1 MKPLKA
7 TLSLIAVISLFVGAI
22 WQSPASA
29 ATSPVLTPLGRFLD
43 YSVIEVPSAIDVDD
57 AGNIYVVDSLRKRV
71 AKFDKYLKFLR
82 YYDKMRVYGSSLA
95 VTNDGRKIIVGSGE
109 QVDIVDGDSGEV
121 ITALGVGDGEFT
133 FAVEIDID
141 PLTQRVYVAD
151 MATFGVKVYDLNSG
165 EYLFRFGSKG
175 YGNGQ
180 FRNIWSLSFN
190 EYSGEVYVSDIAGY
204 STIRPSVQVFNRDG
218 QFLRNIKGYDGFGA
232 PPVPFFSGMT
242 FDPSGRAYVL
252 DILNGAIRFL
262 GLPTTPLGQFKNPGY
277 RPGQMAMPRGIIY
290 DKLTGRLFVTC
301 DGARI
306 EIYGVDGA
314 ENPANANVAPGQPVP
329 VSPVGD
335 VEVVTATPQ
344 LNYLNA
350 TDNDGDN
357 LVYDV
362 QVFSA
367 SEVVADYIGLPSGA
381 TESYAQVAAEL
392 TENARFGWHV
402 RAFDGEAASD
412 WTAQQYFYVN
422 AQEEAPVAPVL
433 LAPEAGTIA
442 AGATVLSWGTA
453 VDPDPFDTVSY
464 RVEIAADA
472 TFAELVASADLTG
485 NAIMLSEF
493 ADYLA
498 LQDGQTYFWRALAVD
513 NHGLVSVAG
522 DASNFV
528 YDTTVLRFSAN
539 MPDAAVYLGGNY
551 AYSGRYIGHTPV
563 ELRDVPA
570 GVETVVVKRAGFEP
584 FVGKVVI
591 GERENIDFYAQLV
604 AAIMPAELKANPLSA
619 DGQKIV
625 LNGAVAPFIADVN
638 ADGVVD
644 LVAASADGAI
654 NLFTGALVDG
664 ELEFTAAGLLAA
676 ELPLI
681 SGACP
686 LLVDWNNDR
695 VSDLLVG
702 GADGTVSLF
711 VAVNGVLTP
720 TSLTLVGGAPVIVAG
735 DAAPVVY
742 DIDADGDK
750 DLLVGSSDGTI
761 AQFIN
766 VGSDAA
772 PQLSAAGNL
781 SFTMAPSAGPVAPF
795 VTDWDA
801 DGSDDLLVTAGEHIY
816 VYQSA
821 GAVWSPVG
829 VLAVTDAL
837 LNNNNG
843 KSKTGAYS
851 IGTGL
856 TLFALDLDGKKGKDL
871 LVGNDS
877 GEIRLVRS
885 FGKDYV
891 AAFNAA
897 LVDKVA
903 QITTANET
911 PVDSAA
917 LGAAIAEG
925 DYKQVAK
932 ECRSLLLTLDAA
944 ATVYAQ
950 ELLDI
955 LK

>member
-43 YSVIEVPSAIDVDD
+43 YSVIYTPTAVDVDG
-57 AGNIYVVDSLRKRV
+57 AGNLYVLDPLDKKVV
-71 AKFDKYLKFLR
+71 KFDKYLKIQR
-82 YYDKMRVYGSSLA
+82 TYSGMPQAGSCMA
-95 VTNDGRKIIVGSGE
+95 VTKDGRKLVVGGGK
-109 QVDIVDGDSGEV
+109 QVNVVDGDSGEI
-121 ITALGVGDGEFT
+121 ITTFGVGEGEFT
-133 FAVEIDID
+133 FAGDLDID
-141 PLTQRVYVAD
+141 ESTGRVYVTD
-151 MATFGVKVYDLNSG
+151 LSTFGIKVYDLDSG
-165 EYLFRFGSKG
+165 NYLFRFGTRG

-180 FRNIWSLSFN
+180 FRNIWSLAFN
-190 EYSGEVYVSDIAGY
+190 DYSGEVYVSDIVGY
-204 STIRPSVQVFNRDG
+204 SNVRPSIQVFTREG
-218 QFLRNIKGYDGFGA
+218 QFIRNLSGLTSFGQPA
-232 PPVPFFSGMT
+232 VPWFSGMG
-242 FDPSGRAYVL
+242 FDAAGRAYIL
-252 DILNGAIRFL
+252 DLLNGCIRFL
-262 GLPTTPLGQFKNPGY
+262 GVPTTILGEYRNPGY
-277 RPGQMAMPRGIIY
+277 RPGQLAMPRDIAY
-290 DKLTGRLFVTC
+290 DELTGRLFVTC
-301 DGARI
+301 DGGRV
-306 EIYGVDGA
+306 EVFGVDGA

-350 TDNDGDN
+350 TDNDGDD

-367 SEVVADYIGLPSGA
+367 SEIVADYVGLPSGA

-422 AQEEAPVAPVL
+422 AREEAPVAPVL

-472 TFAELVASADLTG
+472 TFTELVASADLTG
-485 NAIMLSEF
+485 NAIMLSEL

-522 DASNFV
+522 DANNFV

-551 AYSGRYIGHTPV
+551 AYSGRYIGNTPV

-654 NLFTGALVDG
+654 NLFTGTLVDG
-664 ELEFTAAGLLAA
+664 ELEFAAAGPLAA

-695 VSDLLVG
+695 VADLLVG
-702 GADGTVSLF
+702 GTDGTVSLF

-750 DLLVGSSDGTI
+750 DLLVGSSNGTI
-761 AQFIN
+761 VQFIN

-772 PQLSAAGNL
+772 PQLSAAGKL

-816 VYQSA
+816 VYQLA

-897 LVDKVA
+897 LADKVE
-903 QITTANET
+903 QITAVNET

-925 DYKQVAK
+925 DYNQVAK

-944 ATVYAQ
+944 AAVYAQ